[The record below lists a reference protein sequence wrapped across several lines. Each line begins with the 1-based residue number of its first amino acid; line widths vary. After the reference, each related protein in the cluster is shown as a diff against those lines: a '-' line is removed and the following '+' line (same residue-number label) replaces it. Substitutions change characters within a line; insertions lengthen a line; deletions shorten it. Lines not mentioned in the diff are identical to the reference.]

1 MTTGKVFTI
10 ASQYGVDYRH
20 NEDDSDDGFAVD
32 DWIVDDDEIY
42 LLIDDYDYFE
52 DWGSYQNVKSIGKY
66 NMTTGTPFW
75 VYNYF
80 TEEDYYNEEWE
91 YSYLNHARMILSPSG
106 SYIALWHRVI
116 MYDDYYEFDENV
128 EAISIL
134 NSTTGEYITGMFGFE
149 DEYDGYDPRMSVM
162 AFDPQENELW
172 FIMGVIDYDE

>member
-1 MTTGKVFTI
+1 
-10 ASQYGVDYRH
+10 
-20 NEDDSDDGFAVD
+20 
-32 DWIVDDDEIY
+32 
-42 LLIDDYDYFE
+42 
-52 DWGSYQNVKSIGKY
+52 
-66 NMTTGTPFW
+66 
-75 VYNYF
+75 
-80 TEEDYYNEEWE
+80 
-91 YSYLNHARMILSPSG
+91 
-106 SYIALWHRVI
+106 